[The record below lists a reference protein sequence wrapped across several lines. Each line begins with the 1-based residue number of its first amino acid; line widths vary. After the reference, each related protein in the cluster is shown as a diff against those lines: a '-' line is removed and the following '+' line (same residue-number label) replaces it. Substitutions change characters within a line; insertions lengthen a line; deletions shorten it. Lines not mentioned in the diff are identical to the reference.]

1 MTAPAA
7 RSADDWIL
15 LGLERGPSDELLARS
30 PELLEEAGN
39 DGRPRIR
46 WYVSTDEAIVL
57 GRGQR
62 DAKPVSGHTR
72 LQRHSGGGA
81 VLMDAELLSCDV
93 VLPAGH
99 PWLDDADLGAV
110 FAPIGAAWMAA
121 MSDLGVH
128 DLAVHTGAA
137 TASRLGPEP
146 LRPLAEVCYASLGK
160 GEVIA
165 SGRKLVGL
173 SQRRRQSGALIQ
185 CGIHRTWRPGPL
197 IEALD
202 VEVARDAIEAAAVG
216 IDDLLTP
223 PVSDASIVRAVQ
235 DRLLAAD
242 R

>member
-62 DAKPVSGHTR
+62 DAKPVAGHTR

-121 MSDLGVH
+121 LADLGVH

-137 TASRLGPEP
+137 TAMLASVAPSSAATAAAAA
-146 LRPLAEVCYASLGK
+146 LAEADTAMTL
-160 GEVIA
+160 A
-165 SGRKLVGL
+165 A
-173 SQRRRQSGALIQ
+173 Q
-185 CGIHRTWRPGPL
+185 
-197 IEALD
+197 
-202 VEVARDAIEAAAVG
+202 AAAVG
-216 IDDLLTP
+216 AETVAERRWRDADEALANAEVEASQTREEEEEELHEKDD
-223 PVSDASIVRAVQ
+223 
-235 DRLLAAD
+235 
-242 R
+242 